1 MTVLEMRFMESVP
14 STLRDILKQL
24 QTLNKNLEEL
34 KAISASNKEDK

>member
-1 MTVLEMRFMESVP
+1 MESVP
-14 STLRDILKQL
+14 ATLRDILKQL

>member
-1 MTVLEMRFMESVP
+1 MTVLETRFMETLP

-34 KAISASNKEDK
+34 KAISASNKENK